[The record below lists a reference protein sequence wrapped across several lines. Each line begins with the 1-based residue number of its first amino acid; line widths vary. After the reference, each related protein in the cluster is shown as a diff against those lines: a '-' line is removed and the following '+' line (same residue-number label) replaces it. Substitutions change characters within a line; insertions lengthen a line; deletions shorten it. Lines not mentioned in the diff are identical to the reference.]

1 MSYSY
6 SLGSMQN
13 EWRNVSR
20 DVLVDVARAISSAEG
35 KKKEDN
41 VVMHPGK
48 RICII

>member
-1 MSYSY
+1 
-6 SLGSMQN
+6 MQS

-41 VVMHPGK
+41 VIMHPGK
-48 RICII
+48 RIYII